1 MQTNDERRVSCHSI
15 WRVEVSEK
23 DPRPISVDRFLLGE
37 SAAGDRGEPP
47 TLTRSRVFYL
57 RGLLDLSAVSD
68 IAQRLLCDAV
78 VEKYEVRSAEGEA
91 SSQFSVVSPQFS
103 VVSPQFSV
111 FSSQSSVFS
120 AESFPAIEIL
130 PKPGVMDPAALSAE
144 QAIRD
149 LGFDMVQVRTGRR
162 YLCENVTELG
172 EVQRIAENALANTLI
187 EEIHCSAGGRGD
199 ALSNPFVEPAP
210 QPQEPRDIPLRA
222 ADDDELSRL
231 SKEGHLFLNVEEMRA
246 IRDHYRRLEREPTD
260 VELETLAQTWSE
272 HCVHKTMKSE
282 ICYRGAD
289 FPAEI
294 RIGVGARASGFGL
307 RASGA
312 AIERVYTNLLVDT
325 IVAATRELNKSWCLS
340 VFEDNAG
347 IIEFDERHGVAFK
360 VETHNHPS
368 AMAPYGGAATGIGGC
383 IRDIMGCGLGAKP
396 IANTDVF
403 CFAEPDL
410 PPQRIPAGVIHP
422 ARSMRAVVRGVRDYG
437 NRMGIPTV
445 NGAIVFDNRYLGNP
459 LVYCG
464 CVGLLPKDRIS
475 KAPRAGDRI
484 VMVGGRTGRDGIHG
498 ATFSSGSMSDTHAD
512 EFAHAVQIGNAITE
526 KKVLDVLLQA
536 RDHAGGCLYRSIT
549 DCGAGGLSSAV
560 GEMAADLGAVVE
572 LDKVPLKYAG
582 LRYDEIWISEAQER
596 MVLAVPPENVDILIQ
611 LCAAEDV
618 EATDIGRFSDDGQ
631 LLLKYDGTV
640 VGELEMQFLHNGL
653 PKTAREAT
661 WQAPEPR
668 ASARADSQSDVKA
681 ELLDR
686 LSSPN
691 IASKEWVIRQYDHE
705 VQGGSVIKP
714 LMGPGRGPS
723 DGAVVRPLPDSN
735 RGIALSCGLC
745 PHLSDVDPYLMAV
758 AAVDEAVRN
767 NLCVGGN
774 LDRLAILDNFC
785 WGGVSEPEELG
796 ALVRAAQACHDAA
809 IAYGIPF
816 ISGKDSLNNVFELRP
831 EDARRMNWP
840 ERMSIPDTLL
850 ISAISVLEDV
860 TRCRTSDV
868 KRPGNR
874 ILLVQPTGWRL
885 DDLASAARDV
895 CTMLRE
901 VEGVR
906 SCHDVSDGGWLVA
919 AAEMAIGSRY
929 GIELERAEPDFFT
942 EQLGTY
948 LIEVAPQAVH
958 AVSRYSA
965 VRIDEIGKVIE
976 APLLLVAD
984 GAQRITW
991 DVDELR
997 CAWRKTFDWE

>member
-1 MQTNDERRVSCHSI
+1 MRTNDERKAFHDSI
-15 WRVEVSEK
+15 WRVAVSAK
-23 DPRPISVDRFLLGE
+23 DPRPICVDRFILGWNAVGDCDE
-37 SAAGDRGEPP
+37 SP
-47 TLTRSRVFYL
+47 TLIRSRVFYL
-57 RGLLDLSAVSD
+57 RGPLDLSAVSD
-68 IAQRLLCDAV
+68 IARRLLCDAV
-78 VEKYEVRSAEGEA
+78 VETYEISGQQSAV
-91 SSQFSVVSPQFS
+91 SSQHLAL
-103 VVSPQFSV
+103 
-111 FSSQSSVFS
+111 S
-120 AESFPAIEIL
+120 ARQPFPTIEIL

-149 LGFDMVQVRTGRR
+149 LGFDLVQVRTGRR
-162 YLCENVTELG
+162 YLCENVTELA
-172 EVQRIAENALANTLI
+172 EVRRIAENALANTLI
-187 EEIHCSAGGRGD
+187 EEIHCSAGGQDD
-199 ALSNPFVEPAP
+199 ALCNPFVEPAP
-210 QPQEPRDIPLRA
+210 QQQEPRDIPLRE
-222 ADDDELSRL
+222 ADDDELCRI

-246 IRDHYRRLEREPTD
+246 IRDYYRRLERDPTD

-282 ICYRGAD
+282 ICYRGAS
-289 FPAEI
+289 FPEEL
-294 RIGVGARASGFGL
+294 RITNYEL
-307 RASGA
+307 RNLGS
-312 AIERVYTNLLVDT
+312 IERKYGNLLGDT

-368 AMAPYGGAATGIGGC
+368 ALAPYGGAATGIGGC

-410 PPQRIPAGVIHP
+410 PAQRIPAGVIHP
-422 ARSMRAVVRGVRDYG
+422 ARSMREVVRGVRDYG

-464 CVGLLPKDRIS
+464 CVGLLPKDRIR
-475 KAPRAGDRI
+475 KAPLAGDR
-484 VMVGGRTGRDGIHG
+484 VVVVGGRTGRDGIHG

-560 GEMAADLGAVVE
+560 GEMAEELGAVVE
-572 LDKVPLKYAG
+572 LEKVPLKYAG

-596 MVLAVPPENVDILIQ
+596 MVLAVAPENVDELIE

-618 EATDIGRFSDDGQ
+618 EATDIGRFSGDGK
-631 LLLKYDGTV
+631 LVLKYDGTV
-640 VGELEMQFLHNGL
+640 VGELDMQFLHNGL
-653 PKTAREAT
+653 PKTVREAT
-661 WQAPEPR
+661 WHPTNAVDGARVCE
-668 ASARADSQSDVKA
+668 SARAEARGSLVADVRA
-681 ELLDR
+681 SLLAH
-686 LSSPN
+686 LGNPN

-785 WGGVSEPEELG
+785 WGGVSEPAELG
-796 ALVRAAQACHDAA
+796 ALVRASQACHDAA

-816 ISGKDSLNNVFELRP
+816 ISGKDSLNNVFDIRP
-831 EDARRMNWP
+831 DDARQMDWP
-840 ERMSIPDTLL
+840 ARISIPDTLL
-850 ISAISVLEDV
+850 ISALSVVDDV
-860 TRCRTSDV
+860 TRCRTSDL
-868 KRPGNR
+868 KRPGN
-874 ILLVQPTGWRL
+874 ILLLVQPTGCRL
-885 DDLASAARDV
+885 ADLAGAARDV
-895 CTMLRE
+895 FRMLRD
-901 VEGVR
+901 VDGVR

-929 GIELERAEPDFFT
+929 GVELERADADYFT
-942 EQLGTY
+942 EQLGSY
-948 LIEVAPQAVH
+948 LMEVTPQAV
-958 AVSRYSA
+958 AGLSRYTA
-965 VRIDEIGKVIE
+965 VGIDEIGKVIE
-976 APLLLVAD
+976 APVLCVGD
-984 GAQRITW
+984 GGQRITW
-991 DVDELR
+991 EVDALR
-997 CAWRKTFDWE
+997 SAWRKTFDWE